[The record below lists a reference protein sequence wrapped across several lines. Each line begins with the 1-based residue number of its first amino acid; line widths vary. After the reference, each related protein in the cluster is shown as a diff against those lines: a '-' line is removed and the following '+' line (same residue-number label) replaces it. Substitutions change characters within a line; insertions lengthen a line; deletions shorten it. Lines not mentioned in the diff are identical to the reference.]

1 MATQTDSTNTGV
13 LWTIVLVGSFA
24 MIAISAA
31 VTAMVRAQTNEVDRE
46 RPRHAD
52 LQTVVALKQTQ
63 RQDLAAAASW
73 IDKAKGSV
81 KVPIDVAKKLVLSEI
96 QANPKAASPP
106 PPPGFVMP
114 PPTPD
119 AAAVTAGLAAAPP
132 GAPGAPV
139 TPGAPA
145 TPAPPG
151 APAPT
156 ATP

>member
-13 LWTIVLVGSFA
+13 LWTIVLVGAFA
-24 MIAISAA
+24 MIAISAG

-52 LQTVVALKQTQ
+52 LQTVVALKQSQ
-63 RQDLAAAASW
+63 RDDLLAAPSW
-73 IDKAKGSV
+73 IDKSKGSV

-96 QANPKAASPP
+96 QARPKAASPP
-106 PPPGFVMP
+106 PPAGFVMP
-114 PPTPD
+114 PATPD
-119 AAAVTAGLAAAPP
+119 AAAVTAGLAPTA
-132 GAPGAPV
+132 
-139 TPGAPA
+139 PGAPA
-145 TPAPPG
+145 TPGAPAASAVPG

>member
-24 MIAISAA
+24 MIAISAG

-63 RQDLAAAASW
+63 HDDLLAAPSW
-73 IDKAKGSV
+73 IDKSKGSV

-96 QANPKAASPP
+96 QASPKAASPP
-106 PPPGFVMP
+106 PPAGFVMP
-114 PPTPD
+114 PATPD
-119 AAAVTAGLAAAPP
+119 AAAVTAGLTPAPP
-132 GAPGAPV
+132 GAPAAPV

-145 TPAPPG
+145 ASAVPG

>member
-52 LQTVVALKQTQ
+52 LHTVVDLKKAQHD
-63 RQDLAAAASW
+63 DLAAAPAW
-73 IDKAKGSV
+73 IDKSKGSV
-81 KVPIDVAKKLVLSEI
+81 KVPLDVAKKLVLDEI
-96 QANPKAASPP
+96 QKDPKTASPP

-114 PPTPD
+114 PPTP
-119 AAAVTAGLAAAPP
+119 AAGAVTAGLAPA
-132 GAPGAPV
+132 APGAPAAQGAPAV
-139 TPGAPA
+139 PGAPA
-145 TPAPPG
+145 AP
-151 APAPT
+151 PT
-156 ATP
+156 ATPVATP